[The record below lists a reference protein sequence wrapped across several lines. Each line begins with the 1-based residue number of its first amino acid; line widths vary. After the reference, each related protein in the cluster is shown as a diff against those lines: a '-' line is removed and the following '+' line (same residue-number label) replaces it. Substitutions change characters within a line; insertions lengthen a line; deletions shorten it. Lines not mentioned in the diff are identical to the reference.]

1 MFPRKFKRNLIAALV
16 VPALAAPAVMAQ
28 QKSEA
33 QKQPQQVQQQQ
44 QQRAQMP
51 IQMQQTDRRASQ
63 LIGMDVRSPQ
73 DENLGEIKDLVINTQ
88 TGNVEY
94 VALAHGGFLGLG
106 RDLYAYPLDA
116 FQFAPDRRDRLVLN
130 VTREQLKQAQ
140 GFDSNDWPKV
150 REDRGFWARITDN
163 FGGNRDRDRQ
173 RPAAGA
179 TAPERPATGATER
192 EREATT
198 GTTAPRASQQESGRT
213 PAGASQKAERT
224 PQQAQDR
231 PREQA
236 QTTAQRKEQFV
247 RASDIK
253 GERVRDQQG
262 QRLGQIED
270 LIVNVDKGEVRYAII
285 EAERDRMVAVS
296 MRDLNV
302 RRDNGDHVVEYTKGK
317 LDLTKSFTQD
327 QWREMQRAMDGE
339 RRPTAERR
347 TDRPA
352 AGATAEPKGVPAAPG
367 TTAPAP
373 GERTTR

>member
-16 VPALAAPAVMAQ
+16 VPALAAPAAALAQQ
-28 QKSEA
+28 QKSEVP
-33 QKQPQQVQQQQ
+33 KQPQQMQQQQ

-51 IQMQQTDRRASQ
+51 IQMQQSDRRASQ
-63 LIGMDVRSPQ
+63 LIGMDVRSPK

-140 GFDSNDWPKV
+140 GFNADDWPKV
-150 REDRGFWARITDN
+150 RADRGFWARVTDV

-179 TAPERPATGATER
+179 TAPQ
-192 EREATT
+192 
-198 GTTAPRASQQESGRT
+198 ASQQEAGRA
-213 PAGASQKAERT
+213 PAGASQQAQRT
-224 PQQAQDR
+224 PQERPQAEAKGQPQEAKVD
-231 PREQA
+231 
-236 QTTAQRKEQFV
+236 FV
-247 RASDIK
+247 RASDIR
-253 GERVRDQQG
+253 GQQVRDKQG
-262 QRLGQIED
+262 QELGELED
-270 LIVNVDKGEVRYAII
+270 MIVNVDQGEVRYAII

-302 RRDNGDHVVEYTKGK
+302 RRDNGKHIVEYTKGK

-327 QWREMQRAMDGE
+327 QWRDMQRTMDGE
-339 RRPTAERR
+339 RRPTAERP

-352 AGATAEPKGVPAAPG
+352 AGATAEPKAKGVPGAPG